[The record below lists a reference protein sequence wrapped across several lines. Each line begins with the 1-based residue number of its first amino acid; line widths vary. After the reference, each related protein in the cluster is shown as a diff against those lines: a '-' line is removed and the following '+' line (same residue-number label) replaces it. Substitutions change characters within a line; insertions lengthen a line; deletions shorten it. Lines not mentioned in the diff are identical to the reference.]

1 MANKIILKSGET
13 VPTVDNLEELEPG
26 IDKTT
31 NKLYT
36 KINGQIIPLNDTSWK
51 NIQNKPETFPPSKHT
66 HEIVDIENL
75 ESEITLIK
83 DTIEEQTSQIENIN
97 TDIED
102 LNNNKMDSPNSQTD
116 SSATGYF
123 LKQSNSNQGH
133 WFYLQEANQNNTGLL
148 SSSGYNLFLD
158 KLAATNTGTYGQFL
172 MRNNNSSTSSKTLGT
187 WTTIPNVSSSQNGL
201 MTTSLYNKLNAIN
214 RYVKTEGSSG
224 VWTYRIWSNGFMEL
238 WASIYVSTPVSYT
251 LGENWYRSNSP
262 FTQTRYQY
270 PYSFKDNTY
279 PNIQAS
285 FYSTNN
291 QSALIWLNPTI
302 SYRENYIP
310 SLYLI
315 RPSKSDPVTGYIHFY
330 ISGETNV

>member
-36 KINGQIIPLNDTSWK
+36 KINGQIIPLNDTSWE

-83 DTIEEQTSQIENIN
+83 DTIEEQASQIENIN

-133 WFYLQEANQNNTGLL
+133 WFYLQEASQNNTGLL
-148 SSSGYNLFLD
+148 SSSGYNLFLN
-158 KLAATNTGTYGQFL
+158 KIGATNTGSYGQFL
-172 MRNNNSSTSSKTLGT
+172 MRNNNSSSSPNKGT
-187 WTTIPNVSSSQNGL
+187 WTSINIPNIEVIEESYRNNTYWSILSVGNLAIGSCSIQVSRTNAQWSPWGGGYVSSGTTGNGL
-201 MTTSLYNKLNAIN
+201 FL
-214 RYVKTEGSSG
+214 
-224 VWTYRIWSNGFMEL
+224 WS
-238 WASIYVSTPVSYT
+238 ATQYKI
-251 LGENWYRSNSP
+251 P
-262 FTQTRYQY
+262 FERVDT
-270 PYSFKDNTY
+270 
-279 PNIQAS
+279 IQAT
-285 FYSTNN
+285 F
-291 QSALIWLNPTI
+291 QSGTSDGSAILMTYYTREGYLPQARL
-302 SYRENYIP
+302 YRGTQGAV
-310 SLYLI
+310 SG
-315 RPSKSDPVTGYIHFY
+315 TIHFLVFGKY
-330 ISGETNV
+330 IAG